1 MKTLKEY
8 LNRLEE
14 LKTALT
20 KETAKSCPNYDTIR
34 QLQQNIELIDDYIY
48 RKTK

>member
-14 LKTALT
+14 LKIAVESEKT
-20 KETAKSCPNYDTIR
+20 KAHPNYDTIR